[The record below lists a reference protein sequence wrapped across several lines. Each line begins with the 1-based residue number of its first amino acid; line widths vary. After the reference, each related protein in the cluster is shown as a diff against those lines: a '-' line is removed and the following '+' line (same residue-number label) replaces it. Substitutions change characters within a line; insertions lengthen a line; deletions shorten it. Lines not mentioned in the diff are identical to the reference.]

1 MEKKDLIELTVR
13 VYKIT
18 LLFPKKEPLRY
29 KVRAVADKIPENF
42 ISWELIGNPVKRD
55 KFFVGEEIKKDIE
68 VINSYL
74 EVAKW
79 QNWVTY
85 FDILSLMDEYDKI
98 KDSFP
103 QQEVI
108 KFEPPKVEIDEP
120 VVSGDSGE
128 VKKESINE
136 NRLTNRKKQ
145 ILEILKAKEAVQV
158 WEINK
163 ILSNVSKR
171 TLRRD
176 FEQLLKDG
184 YVQRIGERNKTFY
197 KLA

>member
-1 MEKKDLIELTVR
+1 M
-13 VYKIT
+13 
-18 LLFPKKEPLRY
+18 
-29 KVRAVADKIPENF
+29 
-42 ISWELIGNPVKRD
+42 
-55 KFFVGEEIKKDIE
+55 
-68 VINSYL
+68 
-74 EVAKW
+74 AKW

-163 ILSNVSKR
+163 ILIVY
-171 TLRRD
+171 T
-176 FEQLLKDG
+176 
-184 YVQRIGERNKTFY
+184 KTM
-197 KLA
+197 